1 MKERYEDLAVIRFE
15 GERFAHHTLDVDVT
29 QELVA
34 YKKLVLLSQEWAAA

>member
-34 YKKLVLLSQEWAAA
+34 YKKLVLSQEWAAA